1 MPILG
6 AGLIPSGPI
15 GLELQTTVR
24 RVFAQMVVLLLYRQN
39 PLLALLLRNAIRASG
54 GVSPYTQPVQTG
66 QYVQSSWIGPAGQFD
81 IPVDIAQTV
90 NAEFNLCALA
100 TPVTSLGLEQLVTQ
114 DAIAV
119 ASRLMLKLNDMKNS
133 ALYALANALFGPPQ
147 GTPTGNLLQMFSL
160 NDAYGNATT
169 SPVYG
174 GLSRATGTGYPM
186 WQGLVVP
193 AAGAV
198 LSRAAFIPNM
208 LQAAKYNGGEATD
221 FWVLSVEDWTLL
233 MTDFIS
239 VERYVNDPS
248 SRWGKDDPVN
258 SGFRG
263 LLLGDTPIFFDL
275 NCPKGTAYGF
285 NSKYISLVIHED
297 ANFAWTGWYSTI
309 PQGQIASVGLTLT
322 ALNLVCS
329 KPSTGII
336 LNGITGSPA
345 TATMPAQS
353 SPVFVP
359 QVTWPTPPPGNTMPP
374 VVTTVQ
380 PFAAPISASGQVEQ
394 NPASGQVE
402 HQHNPSPPEPP
413 ASPSPSHSASR
424 RKDRGE

>member
-6 AGLIPSGPI
+6 AGIIPSGPI
-15 GLELQTTVR
+15 GLELETTVR
-24 RVFAQMVVLLLYRQN
+24 RVFAQMVVVLLYRQN

-81 IPVDIAQTV
+81 IPVDVAATV
-90 NAEFNLCALA
+90 NAEFNMCALA

-119 ASRLMLKLNDMKNS
+119 ASRLLLKMNDLKNS
-133 ALYALANALFGPPQ
+133 ALSALAQALFGPPQ
-147 GTPTGNLLQMFSL
+147 GTPSGNLLQMFSL
-160 NDAYGNATT
+160 QDAYGSAAL

-174 GLSRATGTGYPM
+174 GLDRTVYPM
-186 WQGLVVP
+186 WAGLNVN
-193 AAGAV
+193 AATITPPGGTAGGV
-198 LSRAAFIPNM
+198 LTRRDFIPFM
-208 LQAAKYNGGEATD
+208 LQAVKYNGGEALD
-221 FWVLSVEDWTLL
+221 FMVMSVEDWTTL
-233 MTDFIS
+233 MTDFMS
-239 VERYVNDPS
+239 VERYNNDPS

-275 NCPKGTAYGF
+275 NCPVGTAYGF

-336 LNGITGSPA
+336 INGMTGGKS
-345 TATMPAQS
+345 
-353 SPVFVP
+353 FVP
-359 QVTWPTPPPGNTMPP
+359 QVQPPPLPPGNIMPP
-374 VVTTVQ
+374 VVTKDDIGAIAAHQPVQ
-380 PFAAPISASGQVEQ
+380 QLTQSDRPVPAQQQRERAPVKKE
-394 NPASGQVE
+394 
-402 HQHNPSPPEPP
+402 
-413 ASPSPSHSASR
+413 
-424 RKDRGE
+424 K

>member
-15 GLELQTTVR
+15 GLELQATVR
-24 RVFAQMVVLLLYRQN
+24 RVFAQMVVVLIYKQN

-66 QYVQSSWIGPAGQFD
+66 RYVNSSWIGPAGQFNLPAD
-81 IPVDIAQTV
+81 VAATV

-133 ALYALANALFGPPQ
+133 ALEALTNALFGPAI
-147 GTPTGNLLQMFSL
+147 TNVLQMYSL
-160 NDAYGNATT
+160 RDAYGATG
-169 SPVYG
+169 VYG
-174 GLSRATGTGYPM
+174 GLDRGTYPT
-186 WQGLVVP
+186 WAGLNV
-193 AAGAV
+193 AGAGNV
-198 LSRAAFIPNM
+198 LTRQGFIPFM
-208 LQAAKYNGGEATD
+208 LQAAKNAGGEATD
-221 FWVLSVEDWTLL
+221 FWVMSIEDWTTL
-233 MTDFIS
+233 MTDFMGF
-239 VERYVNDPS
+239 ERYNNDPS

-275 NCPKGTAYGF
+275 SCPAGTAFGF
-285 NSKYISLVIHED
+285 NSRYITLVIHED
-297 ANFAWTGWYSTI
+297 CNFAWTGWYSTI

-336 LNGITGSPA
+336 VDGITG
-345 TATMPAQS
+345 
-353 SPVFVP
+353 
-359 QVTWPTPPPGNTMPP
+359 G
-374 VVTTVQ
+374 
-380 PFAAPISASGQVEQ
+380 AAF
-394 NPASGQVE
+394 
-402 HQHNPSPPEPP
+402 
-413 ASPSPSHSASR
+413 
-424 RKDRGE
+424 

>member
-15 GLELQTTVR
+15 GLELEATVR
-24 RVFAQMVVLLLYRQN
+24 RVFAQMVVILIYKQN

-66 QYVQSSWIGPAGQFD
+66 AYVTSSWIGPAGQFNLPTD
-81 IPVDIAQTV
+81 VAATV

-100 TPVTSLGLEQLVTQ
+100 TPVSSLGLEQLVTQ

-119 ASRLMLKLNDMKNS
+119 TSRLMLKLNDLKNS
-133 ALYALANALFGPPQ
+133 SLAALATALFGTN
-147 GTPTGNLLQMFSL
+147 GGNVLQMFGL
-160 NDAYGNATT
+160 LDAYGNAG
-169 SPVYG
+169 VYG
-174 GLSRATGTGYPM
+174 GLDRATFPT
-186 WQGLVVP
+186 WQGLVNA

-198 LSRAAFIPNM
+198 LTRATFIPK
-208 LQAAKYNGGEATD
+208 LLAAVKNAGGEALD
-221 FWVLSVEDWTLL
+221 FVVMSIEDWTAL

-239 VERYVNDPS
+239 VERYNNDPS

-275 NCPKGTAYGF
+275 NCPKGTAFGF
-285 NSKYISLVIHED
+285 NSRYITLVIHED

-309 PQGQIASVGLTLT
+309 PQGQIASVGLSLT

-329 KPSTGII
+329 KPSTGLI
-336 LNGITGSPA
+336 LQGITGGA
-345 TATMPAQS
+345 TFP
-353 SPVFVP
+353 
-359 QVTWPTPPPGNTMPP
+359 
-374 VVTTVQ
+374 
-380 PFAAPISASGQVEQ
+380 
-394 NPASGQVE
+394 
-402 HQHNPSPPEPP
+402 
-413 ASPSPSHSASR
+413 
-424 RKDRGE
+424 